1 MTNPVNAS
9 YENAKTRSSWEG
21 YATGQLI
28 RLQDKQHRVF
38 ARVDAITH
46 NDQYLTSQCPQNH
59 GHWGLAYPALQ
70 TRPNDVYFNQDYQR
84 TPSLQTLFDAMRQQ
98 LNIPNAF
105 SYQLC
110 PKHRVDVSAA
120 KGLQSV
126 SKQQRHEGKSI
137 CQNRVGHFWLGGYNA
152 EAMNKQVTWVPLIS
166 NQYHYELHVDQFLVN
181 GKRVPMHDINHPRTI
196 IDTGTKDIVLSKQN
210 LQNLLFSFKE
220 SGLVWFDPAFVSSEY
235 EQAFWFNRTRLTLPS
250 KAVKLND
257 GSNVAISLSGQKIDL
272 HIENLL
278 DVVLIDHDDET
289 QPWIN
294 ISLTGLSSHNDDN
307 QVAGTILGNT
317 FMRGKTTIWD
327 RDQGLIGFTSSGYD
341 DDTCCQPGSATDIKA
356 LLTAVSTAEQGKHE
370 GHSHIQPLFVILI
383 ACATLG
389 ATTHIALFVLQYCL
403 SQQKRST
410 A

>member
-1 MTNPVNAS
+1 MHNTTMTNPVNAS

-196 IDTGTKDIVLSKQN
+196 IDTGTKDIVLSKQVT
-210 LQNLLFSFKE
+210 QY
-220 SGLVWFDPAFVSSEY
+220 PA
-235 EQAFWFNRTRLTLPS
+235 
-250 KAVKLND
+250 
-257 GSNVAISLSGQKIDL
+257 
-272 HIENLL
+272 
-278 DVVLIDHDDET
+278 
-289 QPWIN
+289 
-294 ISLTGLSSHNDDN
+294 
-307 QVAGTILGNT
+307 
-317 FMRGKTTIWD
+317 
-327 RDQGLIGFTSSGYD
+327 
-341 DDTCCQPGSATDIKA
+341 
-356 LLTAVSTAEQGKHE
+356 
-370 GHSHIQPLFVILI
+370 
-383 ACATLG
+383 
-389 ATTHIALFVLQYCL
+389 
-403 SQQKRST
+403 
-410 A
+410 